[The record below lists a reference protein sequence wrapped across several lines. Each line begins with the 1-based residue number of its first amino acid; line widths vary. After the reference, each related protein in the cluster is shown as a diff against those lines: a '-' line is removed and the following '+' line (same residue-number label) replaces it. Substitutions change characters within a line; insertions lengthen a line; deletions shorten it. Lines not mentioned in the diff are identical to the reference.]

1 METMYGLTV
10 LFMVIIA
17 TVILRYLKRRR
28 SWSWNKCWCHLPGVG
43 ARDWCWNAPR
53 SKTADSLLVCHV
65 QHSAALLCMLCDH
78 HKHYCSKE
86 NRLGLGTCWNNEGWM
101 SLDVMVRHCF
111 CKKDKKKE
119 QVNSGMMFR
128 AWALLEIVIY
138 GFPDCSCV
146 SIFFFFVLIKEN
158 KDKLVWAVVIYWKPF
173 FIATLGHTLHKS
185 TNQNVLCLQIYMCI
199 YSFLCFVTGLKSPM
213 TFQYNS

>member
-86 NRLGLGTCWNNEGWM
+86 KRLGLGTCWNNEGWM

-111 CKKDKKKE
+111 CKKDKKKRNKLTRE
-119 QVNSGMMFR
+119 WCSEPELCWKSLFMDSLTAHV
-128 AWALLEIVIY
+128 
-138 GFPDCSCV
+138 FP
-146 SIFFFFVLIKEN
+146 FFFFVLIKEN